1 MADNRR
7 NKNNSKYSA
16 NDEFDWEAY
25 DLMTSQTSSPRRR
38 AQSGA
43 SASSHAR
50 SRQSSPPPAHTPAP
64 RRRQPQQSSA
74 KKRRKKQLTPEQ
86 IRFRKRLR
94 LTLFSAALIIIVVV
108 SGISIGMYAAVK
120 QEISEMNIKNLA
132 LNSASFIYYTD
143 VYGQTQ
149 ELEQITSS
157 ESRIWVESDQIS
169 PYMKDAIV
177 SIEDERFYKHH
188 GVDIKRTTGAT
199 IKYILAKVGIGRSNY
214 GGSTI
219 TQQVIKNIT
228 KENENNAT
236 RKVKEM
242 MRAVALEKE
251 LTKDEILTLYL
262 NIVFF
267 GNNCNGV
274 ESAANTYFNKNSA
287 DLNIQEAASIAGITQ
302 YPSEYEPIYHTE
314 NNKERRNTVLSKMY
328 ELGKISESEYQLAVT
343 SDVELDTTYR
353 EGQTRVTSYFSDQ
366 VVNDVISDLQTQK
379 GYSYDFATQQVY
391 NGGLKIY
398 ATIDKKVQDA
408 IEDVFTD
415 SDNYPYA
422 GGKSQ
427 AAMVV
432 MDPYTGRVK
441 GIAGGLGKKTDI
453 RGFNRAT
460 QAIRQPGSSI
470 KPLSVY
476 GPAIDKSK
484 ITQSTILRDEE
495 IEIGNDKW
503 KPKNSYSG
511 FLGDMTVK
519 EAIARSANIP
529 AVRVLDMLGL
539 SNSYGYLQNNFHIST
554 LEEGDKNYSSLAL
567 GGLTKGVTV
576 RDMAGAYSV
585 FANGGQYIVPHTY
598 TQVVDANGL
607 VMLENYEVPS
617 QSISAASA
625 YITSDLLYGV
635 VNSGI
640 GTGGGAQL
648 SSGMPTYGKTGTTD
662 EDFDKWFVGFTP
674 YYVGAVWYG
683 FDNPSSVS
691 YYGVG
696 NPSVTL
702 WKLVM
707 EKIHSG
713 LTIKH
718 FEKPAN
724 VVAVEVC
731 ERSGMIATDTCD
743 EVTAYF
749 IEGTQPKSYCN
760 SSHASNMSTPA
771 PTTSAAPKS
780 ATTAPE
786 RATTAPEPNS
796 GSSGTTT
803 GGSNSSGGTSSGSDA
818 SSGGTSS
825 GSEPSGGNSPSDDIT
840 PDNGSS
846 GETGGGSDETGGSGD
861 DTFEDLGTV
870 TDN

>member
-25 DLMTSQTSSPRRR
+25 DRMTSQPPASRRR
-38 AQSGA
+38 AQNSA

-50 SRQSSPPPAHTPAP
+50 THQSAPSPAPSSAP
-64 RRRQPQQSSA
+64 RRRQPSA
-74 KKRRKKQLTPEQ
+74 NTKKRRKKQLTPEQ
-86 IRFRKRLR
+86 MRFRKRLR
-94 LTLFSAALIIIVVV
+94 LTLFAAACIIIVVV
-108 SGISIGMYAAVK
+108 SGITIGMYAAVK

-149 ELEQITSS
+149 ELEQITSA

-199 IKYILAKVGIGRSNY
+199 IKYVLAKVGIGRSNY

-328 ELGKISESEYQLAVT
+328 ELGKINESEYQVAVT
-343 SDVELDTTYR
+343 SEVELDTAYR
-353 EGQTRVTSYFSDQ
+353 EGQTRVTSYFADQ

-484 ITQSTILRDEE
+484 ITQSTVLRDEE

-503 KPKNSYSG
+503 KPKNSYRG

-529 AVRVLDMLGL
+529 AVRVLEMLGL
-539 SNSYGYLQNNFHIST
+539 SNSYAYLQNHFHIST

-617 QSISAASA
+617 QSISAAAA

-648 SSGMPTYGKTGTTD
+648 DSGMPTYGKTGTTD

-683 FDNPSSVS
+683 FDNPSSIS
-691 YYGVG
+691 YYGVSG

-702 WKLVM
+702 WNLVM

-713 LTIKH
+713 LTIKR
-718 FEKPAN
+718 FEQPSN
-724 VVAVEVC
+724 VVSASVC
-731 ERSGMIATDTCD
+731 ERSGLLATDTCD
-743 EVTAYF
+743 TVTAYF
-749 IEGTQPKSYCN
+749 IEGTQPKNYCN
-760 SSHASNMSTPA
+760 SAHASMASPSPS
-771 PTTSAAPKS
+771 PTATAS
-780 ATTAPE
+780 ATIGPTVSVTAP
-786 RATTAPEPNS
+786 PEPNS
-796 GSSGTTT
+796 VPSNSNTGNGNGSSSNNTT
-803 GGSNSSGGTSSGSDA
+803 GSNSSSGNNSTGSESSGN
-818 SSGGTSS
+818 TPP
-825 GSEPSGGNSPSDDIT
+825 EVQQ
-840 PDNGSS
+840 PDNSS

-861 DTFEDLGTV
+861 DSFEDLGTV